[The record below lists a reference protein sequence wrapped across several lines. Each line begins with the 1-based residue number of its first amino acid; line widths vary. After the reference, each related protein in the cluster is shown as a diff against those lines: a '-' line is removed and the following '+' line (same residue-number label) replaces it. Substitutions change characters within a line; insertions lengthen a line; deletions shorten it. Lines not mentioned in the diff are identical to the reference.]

1 MSGKKN
7 NIPMSAVVKHSTP
20 SVIRGLELHK
30 GCSQGGR
37 HSVRKGPAVG
47 LGFSHSRDL
56 REVMAL
62 DRNGRGREPWERGQ
76 RLGEVGAAWV

>member
-1 MSGKKN
+1 M
-7 NIPMSAVVKHSTP
+7 
-20 SVIRGLELHK
+20 
-30 GCSQGGR
+30 
-37 HSVRKGPAVG
+37 RKGPAVG